1 MNILLDKT
9 GYTQKP
15 SGKEIGKISTRIVN
29 NIYESKN
36 IREIADLI
44 GNHGHTWCPA
54 IFNGKRNKN
63 NFKEIQLIALDFDG
77 GISFEEVCQISETY
91 MIPILFAYET
101 FSSVNKNKF
110 RIVFQLENPIVDMLT
125 FDIII
130 DMLMTIFKGCDTA
143 CKDVSRIF
151 FGGKNLFY
159 FNDKEPHIHIKTLIM
174 NFHKYFKDK
183 YGATHYK
190 AYIRKFANKYH
201 LALNKKNIFHLGK
214 NSPDI
219 YSDINT
225 NGEKLRNHKAYRSD
239 TLDKL
244 KEKCQLFCDFTED
257 FQWLYYNQL
266 FGIALN
272 LIHVEKG
279 NKLFLDTID
288 NSQFDTYKKDWKF
301 YLRYFKDSEYLP
313 MNCNSFCPYADTCPH
328 GSNMLC
334 TAKIKRKE
342 IIRVSKKEY
351 VSVDEVYS
359 DLKHNF
365 ENAILSDDKDIHV
378 IKAQTTIGKTHM
390 YIDYLK
396 NTSVPTVIAL
406 PTNILKNEVYLKCI
420 ESGIDVRKT
429 PSIEEIKDEIPE
441 NVYNTIQHM
450 YSTGQ
455 HKQIHKFIAN
465 TLKNQDIPAL
475 KGFMD
480 DKKALKD
487 FNWHIITTHHRVLYA
502 DKAWLNR
509 YQIIFD
515 EDILKTIINNQE
527 TVLISD
533 IEELFEKNL
542 PKEVKHKFVDI
553 IEKSENNKFFTS
565 DKVKLKHD
573 IPTEFDLSALMKA
586 KKFYSDGES
595 VMFYKT
601 PKLKKHKYIVLSAT
615 ANQFIYEKY
624 FGIDRVHFY
633 TCRQAEYKGHLYQYY
648 NHSYSRNYISKNA
661 ETYADIQE
669 ITGNIPTITFKK
681 FSDEC
686 EIHFGNSEGCN
697 FMQGQDIAVVGT
709 PHMSECVYKLMAY
722 QMKGDVS
729 DTLHYREVEYNGFK
743 FWFHTYGD
751 ELLRQIQFWLI
762 ESELEQ
768 SVGRA
773 RLLRNDCTAHL
784 FSDFPLRQSE
794 FKETL
799 VM

>member
-1 MNILLDKT
+1 MKILLDNQQ
-9 GYTQKP
+9 YTSKP
-15 SGKEIGKISTRIVN
+15 SADIAKINNRITN
-29 NIYESKN
+29 CPIHKN
-36 IREIADLI
+36 IKYIAEHV

-77 GISFEEVCQISETY
+77 GISFKQVHQISETY

-101 FSSVNKNKF
+101 FSSIDKNKF
-110 RIVFQLENPIVDMLT
+110 RIVFQLEKPIIDMLT

-130 DMLMTIFKGCDTA
+130 DILMTIFKGCDTS

-159 FNDKEPHIHIKTLIM
+159 FNDKQPCIHIKTLIM
-174 NFHKYFKDK
+174 NFHKYLKDK
-183 YGATHYK
+183 YGSTHYK
-190 AYIRKFANKYH
+190 AYIRKFASKYN
-201 LALNKKNIFHLGK
+201 LALNKKNIFQLGK
-214 NSPDI
+214 SSPDV
-219 YSDINT
+219 YYDINT
-225 NGEKLRNHKAYRSD
+225 NGEKLRNHKPYRSD
-239 TLDKL
+239 TLDRL
-244 KEKCQLFCDFTED
+244 KEKCQLFCDFTDDSE
-257 FQWLYYNQL
+257 WLYYNQL
-266 FGIALN
+266 FGLALN

-279 NKLFLDTID
+279 SKLFLDTID
-288 NSQFDTYKKDWKF
+288 KSQYDTYKKDWKF
-301 YLRYFKDSEYLP
+301 YLRYFKDSKYLP
-313 MNCNSFCPYADTCPH
+313 MNCNSFCPYADTCHH

-351 VSVDEVYS
+351 ASVDDVYS

-365 ENAILSDDKDIHV
+365 ENAVLADDKNIHV
-378 IKAQTTIGKTHM
+378 IKAQTAIGKTHM

-396 NTSVPTVIAL
+396 NTSAPTVIAL

-420 ESGIDVRKT
+420 ESGIDARKT

-441 NVYNTIQHM
+441 DIYNKIQHM

-455 HKQIHKFIAN
+455 HKHIHKFIVN
-465 TLKNQDIPAL
+465 TLKTQDIPAL
-475 KGFMD
+475 KGFMN

-487 FNWHIITTHHRVLYA
+487 FSGHVITTHNRVLYA
-502 DKAWLNR
+502 DKTWLSR

-527 TVLISD
+527 IVSISD

-542 PKEVKHKFVDI
+542 PKEVKDKLNDI
-553 IEKSENNKFFTS
+553 IEKSENNKFFILN
-565 DKVKLKHD
+565 KIKLKHN
-573 IPTEFDLSALMKA
+573 ISAEFDLSALMKA
-586 KKFYSDGES
+586 KKFYSDGEN

-633 TCRQAEYKGHLYQYY
+633 TCRQAEYTGRLYQYH
-648 NHSYSRNYISKNA
+648 NHSYSRNYISKNT
-661 ETYADIQE
+661 ETYADIQK
-669 ITGNIPTITFKK
+669 ITDDIPTITFKK
-681 FSDEC
+681 FSNDC

-697 FMQGQDIAVVGT
+697 CMQGKNIAVVGT
-709 PHMSECVYKLMAY
+709 PHMAECVYKLMAY
-722 QMKGDVS
+722 QMNGDIS
-729 DTLHYREVEYNGFK
+729 DTLHYREIEYNGFK

-773 RLLRNDCTAHL
+773 RLLRNDCTVHL
-784 FSDFPLRQSE
+784 FSDFPLGQSE
-794 FKETL
+794 FKKL
-799 VM
+799 S